1 MSHLNLDLRRREYET
16 LGTDQNKQE
25 ESIGATA
32 YIAWPFSQFV
42 WDLSLPPKQVLSSKL
57 FKSRLSSTK
66 CSYIVLH
73 PEIVGKTFELPM
85 NAFVMPRSRVRDA
98 IIVLRFKA
106 LIFAFFAA
114 MPNIHEFIFYSFIII
129 VVKKNILKST
139 VILSSGACQGF
150 GTFMLNNSHRF
161 LSGGMVYDSVISVFI
176 PLWIKKHLK
185 GNQDTFWQF
194 LHDYIWEV
202 VGSKDWTNIAF

>member
-16 LGTDQNKQE
+16 LGTDQNKHE

-32 YIAWPFSQFV
+32 YIAWPFPQFA
-42 WDLSLPPKQVLSSKL
+42 WDLSLLPKQVLSSKL

-73 PEIVGKTFELPM
+73 PEIVRKTFELPT
-85 NAFVMPRSRVRDA
+85 NAFVISRSRVRDA

-114 MPNIHEFIFYSFIII
+114 MPYSWIHFLFFYYHCG
-129 VVKKNILKST
+129 KKNILKST